1 MMDRETKS
9 NDELRE
15 IFQNRIDPRT
25 EKDGDHITMTI
36 TWHEPD
42 ENGCNWSRGFG
53 GDRSWIPAVEAIG
66 DELQSKYNLAKLG
79 VHRD

>member
-15 IFQNRIDPRT
+15 IFQNRIDSRT
-25 EKDGDHITMTI
+25 EIDGDHVNISI

-42 ENGCNWSRGFG
+42 ENGCNWSQRFH
-53 GDRSWIPAVEAIG
+53 GDHSWTDAVLVIEA
-66 DELQSKYNLAKLG
+66 ELQSKYNLANG
-79 VHRD
+79 GNS

>member
-1 MMDRETKS
+1 MDRETKS

-15 IFQNRIDPRT
+15 IFQNRIDSRT
-25 EKDGDHITMTI
+25 EIDGDHVNITI

-42 ENGCNWSRGFG
+42 ENGCNWSQRFH
-53 GDRSWIPAVEAIG
+53 GDSCWSPAVLAIEA
-66 DELQSKYNLAKLG
+66 ELQSKYNLAKLG